1 MTRLMA
7 VFKDWKNIERIG
19 NIRSCRDYYVY
30 WAKEWDAIY
39 CHIGGPFYILNAIN
53 DPTTNN
59 ITGAVLQA
67 TLPRK
72 KVCTTQ
78 PSTAPAT
85 VKLRIS
91 LYKRRPYRQ
100 SRSGPRL
107 FLKPIL
113 RTIRA
118 ITSNSLPQAIRTRW
132 NSTEAVQSLQPR
144 SIWQALTRL
153 PRPISNITKKM
164 VCTIASRVC
173 RKATRSIWT
182 APITNSWH
190 SRTF

>member
-1 MTRLMA
+1 MFTGKINGMQFTAISAVRSTFLTRSM
-7 VFKDWKNIERIG
+7 
-19 NIRSCRDYYVY
+19 
-30 WAKEWDAIY
+30 
-39 CHIGGPFYILNAIN
+39 ILLTIIS
-53 DPTTNN
+53 P
-59 ITGAVLQA
+59 VLFWQA

-72 KVCTTQ
+72 KVCMTQ

-85 VKLRIS
+85 VKLRIMLIQAATVS
-91 LYKRRPYRQ
+91 TKPLRP
-100 SRSGPRL
+100 SAIP
-107 FLKPIL
+107 KPIL

-118 ITSNSLPQAIRTRW
+118 ITSNSLPQTIRTRW